1 MPPAFA
7 SPAARRIAATLAL
20 LATSP
25 AALANPVRVDR
36 GDTAWML
43 VATLLVVLMIAPGL
57 ALFYGGL
64 VRGKNVLSVL
74 VQVVL
79 VAALALVLWIAYG
92 YSLAFDGGG
101 AWIGGLG
108 KAMLRGVG
116 PASTVATFTPGTA
129 IPEFVYVAFQGA
141 FAAIACALVVGAV
154 AERARL
160 AAVLAFCALW
170 FTFAYVPLAHMV
182 WASNG
187 WLFAHGALDFAG
199 GTVVHVNAGVA
210 GLVAAWRLG
219 PRLGFGRERMAPHS
233 LPLTLAGATLLFVGW
248 FGFNA
253 GSALE
258 ANGVAALAFVNTL
271 VAGAAGMLAWCA
283 IESRRRGYAS
293 MLGAASGL
301 VGGLVAV
308 TPACGT
314 VGVGGALAI
323 GAAGG
328 LAGFWGV
335 GALKRRLRADDT
347 LDVFGIHG
355 VCGIAGALL
364 TAVFS
369 APALGGTSP
378 AGYSMLRQM
387 GVQLIGIGVTI
398 VLSGAV
404 AWIAL
409 EAVRRAVPLREET
422 DAERTGLD
430 THRHGESAY
439 AP

>member
-1 MPPAFA
+1 MLA
-7 SPAARRIAATLAL
+7 AL
-20 LATSP
+20 LATPTAASP
-25 AALANPVRVDR
+25 ASIVDR

-64 VRGKNVLSVL
+64 VRAKNVLSVL

-79 VAALALVLWIAYG
+79 VAALTLVLWIAYG
-92 YSLAFDGGG
+92 YSLAFDGDG
-101 AWIGGLG
+101 AIVGGLG
-108 KAMLRGVG
+108 KAMLQGVG
-116 PASTVATFTPGTA
+116 PESTVPTFSAGRA
-129 IPEFVYVAFQGA
+129 IPELIYVAFQGA
-141 FAAIACALVVGAV
+141 FAAIACALVVGAIV
-154 AERARL
+154 ERARL
-160 AAVLAFCALW
+160 AAVLAFSALW

-182 WASNG
+182 WAPTG
-187 WLFAHGALDFAG
+187 WLFSHGALDFAG

-258 ANGVAALAFVNTL
+258 ANGVAAQAFVNTL
-271 VAGAAGMLAWCA
+271 AAGAAGMLAWSA
-283 IESRRRGYAS
+283 VEAARRGFAS

-314 VGVGGALAI
+314 VGVAGALAI

-328 LAGFWGV
+328 LVGYWGV

-355 VCGIAGALL
+355 VCGVAGALL

-369 APALGGTSP
+369 APVLGGSAE
-378 AGYSMLRQM
+378 AGYSMLHQL
-387 GVQLIGIGVTI
+387 GVQLVGIATTI
-398 VLSGAV
+398 LLSGTV
-404 AWIAL
+404 AWL
-409 EAVRRAVPLREET
+409 GFDVVRRLVDLREET
-422 DAERTGLD
+422 DAEREGLD
-430 THRHGESAY
+430 TRRHGESAY
-439 AP
+439 GP